1 MKSFKLLPLLILVS
15 CGSATLAPQNQRIVK
30 FNEKASGN
38 KSAIYTSVLGYLA
51 KNLGDSNSAIKMQ
64 DKDSGMIITKMNIDC
79 NVLRQFGDVNGYYVQ
94 TNLTSK
100 SEDNSL
106 KLIFEDLVMVDK
118 LGTPF
123 KYDYGQ
129 ITDQTKVEKIKE
141 CLIPVKDSILNS
153 IN

>member
-1 MKSFKLLPLLILVS
+1 MKSFKFLPLLILVS

-30 FNEKASGN
+30 FNEKVTGN

-64 DKDSGMIITKMNIDC
+64 DKDSGMIITKMNVDC
-79 NVLRQFGDVNGYYVQ
+79 NVFRQFGDVNSYFVQ
-94 TNLTSK
+94 TNLTAK
-100 SEDNSL
+100 AEENNL
-106 KLIFEDLVMVDK
+106 KLSFEDLVMVDK

-123 KYDYGQ
+123 SYEYGQ
-129 ITDQTKVEKIKE
+129 ITDQSKTEKVKE
-141 CLIPVKDSILNS
+141 CLTPIKDSILSS